1 VPLQDR
7 QAGGDVDHLKGFANE
22 KAAEEWFAEHDPEA
36 VAFEYPVIGADE
48 E

>member
-1 VPLQDR
+1 M
-7 QAGGDVDHLKGFANE
+7 GFANE
-22 KAAEEWFAEHDPEA
+22 KAAQEWFAEHHDPEA